1 MRHKR
6 IGQLSFSHITPKC
19 DLVKEL
25 EIVSGI
31 LDANP
36 SVYDLAYGDLVGLKQ
51 SNTGREGMKAEQ
63 VVRCMYLK
71 QSRNLTYEE
80 LAFHL
85 GDSIAMRA
93 FARLD
98 RGQYPTDS
106 TLQENIKAIGP
117 GTWEFINGHLIGY
130 AEDEGIERGRKVRI
144 DSTSIESNIHH
155 PTDATLLRDG
165 VRLITRL
172 LVEGNTLCPAPRYK
186 FSDHR
191 RAVKRRVLKI
201 QNAKKPGER
210 KKSYA
215 QLLEIA
221 ERVRA
226 YAVEAIP
233 VLYGFGSQDVM
244 ERMRAKVLAGEL
256 ERAVSTFERIMD
268 QTRRRVI
275 LEERVPATEKV
286 VSFFECHTDIIEKGS
301 RETVYGHKAFL
312 VGGASGLIVDCVVPK
327 GNPADSAMFIP
338 MMERQRRLYGRVPRQ
353 ASADGGFASG
363 KNLRDAKGMGI
374 KDVSFS
380 KRKGLSIQQMVKSAW
395 VYRMLKNFRAG
406 IEANISRL
414 KRVFGLS
421 RCTWTG
427 WVGFKQY
434 VWSAIVSYNLTVMA
448 RLKMQPV

>member
-19 DLVKEL
+19 DVVKEL
-25 EIVSGI
+25 EIVSSI

-36 SVYDLAYGDLVGLKQ
+36 EVYDLAFSDLVGLKQ
-51 SNTGREGMKAEQ
+51 PDTGRTGMKAEQ

-85 GDSIAMRA
+85 SDSIAMRA

-117 GTWEFINGHLIGY
+117 ETWEFIHGRLIGY
-130 AEDEGIERGRKVRI
+130 AEDEGIEKGRKVRI
-144 DSTSIESNIHH
+144 DSTSVESNIHH
-155 PTDATLLRDG
+155 PTDATLLQDG

-172 LVEGNTLCPAPRYK
+172 LVEGKTLSPAPRYT

-191 RAVKRRVLKI
+191 RVVKRRVLKI
-201 QNAKKPGER
+201 QNAKKPEER

-221 ERVRA
+221 GRVRG
-226 YAVEAIP
+226 YAAQAIP
-233 VLYGFGSQDVM
+233 LLYAHRSKDVT
-244 ERMRAKVLAGEL
+244 ERMRARMLAEEL
-256 ERAVSTFERIMD
+256 ERAVSTFDRVID

-275 LEERVPATEKV
+275 LGEKVPACEKV
-286 VSFFECHTDIIEKGS
+286 VSFFECHADIIEKGG
-301 RETVYGHKAFL
+301 RESVFGHKVFL

-338 MMERQRRLYGRVPRQ
+338 MMERQKLLYGRAPRQ

-414 KRVFGLS
+414 KRVFGLN
-421 RCTWTG
+421 RCDWTG

-448 RLKMQPV
+448 RLKMQPA

>member
-6 IGQLSFSHITPKC
+6 IGQMSLSHIIPKC
-19 DLVKEL
+19 DVVKEL

-31 LDANP
+31 LDSNP
-36 SVYDLAYGDLVGLKQ
+36 EIYDFAFRDLVGLKQ
-51 SNTGREGMKAEQ
+51 HDTGRAGMKAEQ

-71 QSRNLTYEE
+71 QSRNLTYED

-85 GDSIAMRA
+85 GDSNAMRA

-117 GTWEFINGHLIGY
+117 ETWEFIHSQLIGY
-130 AEDEGIERGRKVRI
+130 AEDQGIEKGRKVRI
-144 DSTSIESNIHH
+144 DSTSIERNIHH
-155 PTDATLLRDG
+155 PTDATLLQDG

-172 LVEGNTLCPAPRYK
+172 QTEGESLFPPPRYK

-191 RAVKRRVLKI
+191 RVVKRRVLKI
-201 QNAKKPGER
+201 QNARKPEDR
-210 KKSYA
+210 KRSYS

-221 ERVRA
+221 ERVRG
-226 YAVEAIP
+226 YAIGAIP
-233 VLYGFGSQDVM
+233 ALYAHQSQVAL
-244 ERMRAKVLAGEL
+244 EKMRARMIAEEL
-256 ERAVSTFERIMD
+256 ERAVSTFERVMN

-275 LEERVPATEKV
+275 LGEKVPAPEKV
-286 VSFFECHTDIIEKGS
+286 VSFFECHADIIEKGG
-301 RETVYGHKAFL
+301 RETVYGHKVFL
-312 VGGASGLIVDCVVPK
+312 VGGASGLILDCVVPR
-327 GNPADSAMFIP
+327 GNPADSGMFVP
-338 MMERQRRLYGRVPRQ
+338 MMQRQKILYGRPPRQ
-353 ASADGGFASG
+353 ASADGGFAS
-363 KNLRDAKGMGI
+363 KQNLHYAKGLGI

-414 KRVFGLS
+414 KGCLASIAAPGRV
-421 RCTWTG
+421 G
-427 WVGFKQY
+427 WDASSMCGAQ
-434 VWSAIVSYNLTVMA
+434 SSLTI
-448 RLKMQPV
+448 